1 MRRTTAV
8 SVCLTL
14 FGGLAALGSVEPAS
28 HQEVRTVGAGA
39 LSGWEAGL
47 RGPSLNEV
55 RRSFVVGDPPTTT
68 VAPTTTTTEPEPPPT
83 TTTEAPPT
91 TAPPS
96 TLRRTTTTPAPTTRA
111 PAPAAV
117 VTPGPNGT
125 GDLAACIRHYEST
138 DGVHPNLYQFEGP
151 TWAAAFD
158 AAVDQGLIPADTP
171 YTSASAAARWV
182 QDAAFQAWVNLG
194 YLKSAWAAQRG
205 RCF

>member
-1 MRRTTAV
+1 MRRATAV
-8 SVCLTL
+8 LVCLTF
-14 FGGLAALGSVEPAS
+14 FGGLAALGSVEPPP
-28 HQEVRTVGAGA
+28 HQVRTVAVAEA
-39 LSGWEAGL
+39 LPAFEAGL
-47 RGPSLNEV
+47 RGPSLTEV
-55 RRSFVVGDPPTTT
+55 HRTFVVGEPPAT
-68 VAPTTTTTEPEPPPT
+68 TTTTTEPEPTT
-83 TTTEAPPT
+83 TTTEPPPT
-91 TAPPS
+91 TAPP
-96 TLRRTTTTPAPTTRA
+96 TTIRRTTTTRA

-125 GDLAACIRHYEST
+125 ATLAACIRHYEST
-138 DGVHPNLYQFEGP
+138 DGVDPNLYQFEGP